1 MNAAA
6 TPSHK
11 RSDRMVA
18 LLALLNSQGQLPLSY
33 LATHLCASEATIR
46 RDVAVLASQG
56 LLDRTHGGARPAK
69 GTHELPERLRGSRNQ
84 GAKSRIAT
92 AAAQMIPEGKHAI
105 GLTGGTT
112 AARVLRALAHR
123 DDLTIITNSLSIG
136 MEAAEQGQARVL
148 IAGGVLRPNSLEL
161 VGSLAEAT
169 LRLVNVGT
177 AIIGADGISSV
188 GGLTTHDDIEARTNH
203 TMIERAQRVIVVADA
218 SKVGHVTLS
227 KMGDLSEIDILIT
240 DAEADQDEIARIRDA
255 GVDVH
260 ILPVSLSDDEEQP
273 HNGDQE

>member
-1 MNAAA
+1 MNAT

-18 LLALLNSQGQLPLSY
+18 LLALLNEHGQLPLSF
-33 LATHLCASEATIR
+33 LATELIASEATIR

-56 LLDRTHGGARPAK
+56 LLERTHGGARPAK

-84 GAKSRIAT
+84 GAKSRIAV

-112 AARVLRALAHR
+112 AAGVLRALAHR
-123 DDLTIITNSLSIG
+123 EDLTIITNSVSIG
-136 MEAAEQGQARVL
+136 IEAAEQGQARVL
-148 IAGGVLRPNSLEL
+148 IAGGVLRSNSLEL

-177 AIIGADGISSV
+177 AIVGADGISSV

-203 TMIERAQRVIVVADA
+203 TMIERAQRVICVADS
-218 SKVGHVTLS
+218 SKIGHVTLS
-227 KMGDLSEIDILIT
+227 KMGDLSEIDVLIT
-240 DAEADQDEIARIRDA
+240 DADAPSEEITRIRAA
-255 GVDVH
+255 GVEVV
-260 ILPVSLSDDEEQP
+260 LVAASFSEELTA
-273 HNGDQE
+273 

>member
-18 LLALLNSQGQLPLSY
+18 LLALLNSKGQLPLSY
-33 LATHLCASEATIR
+33 LAQELRASEATIR
-46 RDVAVLASQG
+46 RDVAVLAAQG

-84 GAKSRIAT
+84 GAKTRIAA
-92 AAAQMIPEGKHAI
+92 AAAQMIPDGKHAI

-112 AARVLRALAHR
+112 AAGVLRALAHR

-203 TMIERAQRVIVVADA
+203 TMIERAQRVIVVVDS

-227 KMGDLSEIDILIT
+227 KMGDLSEVDILIT
-240 DAEADQDEIARIRDA
+240 DADATPAEVERVRDA
-255 GVDVH
+255 GVEVH
-260 ILPVSLSDDEEQP
+260 VVPTSGHTEEDYP
-273 HNGDQE
+273 IHV